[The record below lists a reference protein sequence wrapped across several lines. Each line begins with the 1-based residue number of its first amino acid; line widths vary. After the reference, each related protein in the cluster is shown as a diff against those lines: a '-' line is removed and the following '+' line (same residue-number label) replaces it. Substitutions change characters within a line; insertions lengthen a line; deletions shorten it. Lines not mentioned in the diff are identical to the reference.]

1 MTHFLKLVNHKVAE
15 FTNCKSGSAHQQIA
29 VLFGAVGIAMAVLL
43 VPLLN
48 DASQNYAF
56 NKAVGIDTMTT
67 SSVRKSSA
75 PKRRIVRKS
84 VLDYQ

>member
-1 MTHFLKLVNHKVAE
+1 MYHISKSITQKFADFNK
-15 FTNCKSGSAHQQIA
+15 CKSGSAHQQIA

-48 DASQNYAF
+48 DASQDYAF
-56 NKAVGIDTMTT
+56 NKAVGIDRMTT
-67 SSVRKSSA
+67 SSIRNRSH

>member
-1 MTHFLKLVNHKVAE
+1 MYHISKLAAE
-15 FTNCKSGSAHQQIA
+15 KLSKFKKCNSGSAHQQIA
-29 VLFGAVGIAMAVLL
+29 LLFGAVGIAMAVLL

-56 NKAVGIDTMTT
+56 NKAVGIDRMTT
-67 SSVRKSSA
+67 SSIRKSSG
-75 PKRRIVRKS
+75 PKRRVIRKS

>member
-1 MTHFLKLVNHKVAE
+1 MYHISKSIFLSLSE
-15 FTNCKSGSAHQQIA
+15 FTKCNSGSAHQQIA

-56 NKAVGIDTMTT
+56 NKAVGIDRMTT
-67 SSVRKSSA
+67 SSIRKSST